1 MKLNIINQ
9 SSKIEL
15 TSYQIAFIESV
26 LEYSRAVELL
36 TSRDYQNDNMI
47 FDKVI
52 PTNNKLNIPIFLVN
66 REDFKL
72 LSANVYVPYSVY
84 TDAVNDYADEK
95 IQISDEEFNTNKS
108 ILEDEN
114 EQSERKQNKNTFDI
128 ERDIEINEM
137 EENEKKDLIKKI
149 NGYDRPKSKYNLY
162 KTKANEFLGLYFS
175 NYNKIET
182 TKKQPAIFL
191 NIELISKETKNH
203 NEFLFLTTL
212 VLLHELAHH
221 ILHNKYDK
229 LNKDEYYFWME
240 ESMANCLTLSLMYR
254 ILYSKSEKY
263 SDIRFHYEVFLK
275 NLGQHT
281 INQFHELLDY
291 SKEFILNQP
300 RAYQLGYYLFMYGQ
314 VRHYDFSHKWKS
326 SKENWNHIYKEKN
339 KKTTWDYLVEGNKD
353 IWLDYVK
360 NGIHKDSGAQLYKK
374 YYLLFY
380 DWYKEDGYYL

>member
-9 SSKIEL
+9 SSNIEL
-15 TSYQIAFIESV
+15 TSYQIAFMESV

-36 TSRDYQNDNMI
+36 TSRDFHNENMI

-72 LSANVYVPYSVY
+72 LSANVYVPYGIF
-84 TDAVNDYADEK
+84 TDAVIDYTDEK

-114 EQSERKQNKNTFDI
+114 EQSERKSNKNTFDI
-128 ERDIEINEM
+128 ERDIEIKER

-149 NGYDRPKSKYNLY
+149 NGYDRKKSNYNLHN
-162 KTKANEFLGLYFS
+162 TKATEFLGLYFS

-182 TKKQPAIFL
+182 GKKQPAIFL
-191 NIELISKETKNH
+191 NIELISKVTNNH
-203 NEFLFLTTL
+203 NEFLYLTTK
-212 VLLHELAHH
+212 VFLHELAHH
-221 ILHNKYDK
+221 MLHNKYNK

-263 SDIRFHYEVFLK
+263 SDMRFHYEAFLK

-291 SKEFILNQP
+291 SKEFIQNQP

-314 VRHYDFSHKWKS
+314 VRHYDFSRKWRN
-326 SKENWNHIYKEKN
+326 SKEHWYHIDTNSNLQMHQIVKGFKVN
-339 KKTTWDYLVEGNKD
+339 
-353 IWLDYVK
+353 WLDYVK
-360 NGIHKDSGAQLYKK
+360 NHIHNDKGAK
-374 YYLLFY
+374 LFSNY
-380 DWYKEDGYYL
+380 NVLFQDW